1 MYKEKVKY
9 LYYKSNLINKIKT
22 LLVNNFLYLTQMK
35 FHSTTNNIVP
45 CLTKMLED
53 KFQISN
59 LTSMMFQYQ
68 LLLQQFQSQLQPI
81 VHKANQSMHR
91 ELILSK

>member
-1 MYKEKVKY
+1 
-9 LYYKSNLINKIKT
+9 
-22 LLVNNFLYLTQMK
+22 MK

-68 LLLQQFQSQLQPI
+68 LLLQQFQLQLQPI
-81 VHKANQSMHR
+81 AHKANQSMHR
-91 ELILSK
+91 EPILSKLITMLTFQNNFNFNIVILIQCLVKY